1 MSIAAPELFILLHQT
16 QATYEVSCGMQ
27 SNVEL
32 ILALKARLGVLGLG
46 YRFGW
51 LLGRPQLHVSILSE
65 SLHLNAE
72 TDADMAVARRGDR
85 KRIPASKKLEVAEP
99 AKLNADTNTETNADL
114 AEVPGLV

>member
-1 MSIAAPELFILLHQT
+1 MNP
-16 QATYEVSCGMQ
+16 SCQ
-27 SNVEL
+27 S
-32 ILALKARLGVLGLG
+32 K
-46 YRFGW
+46 
-51 LLGRPQLHVSILSE
+51 RPKFHCEMKRNLSHIETAE